1 MWDAYGYPEVKSE
14 TKDGEKLLFEAEK
27 KPFSLQPASIQ
38 SHRARNGSPQ
48 GRAARTEPYLG
59 SDRRSLARGVGGND
73 SWGAPVYPEYEIP
86 GDRDIIFEFSMGF
99 ISNHEE

>member
-1 MWDAYGYPEVKSE
+1 MHMDTRRLVLE

-27 KPFSLQPASIQ
+27 KLFHFSLLPYSPIELETALHREELPAQ
-38 SHRARNGSPQ
+38 SHTWAVIAG
-48 GRAARTEPYLG
+48 AI
-59 SDRRSLARGVGGND
+59 RGVGGND

>member
-1 MWDAYGYPEVKSE
+1 MRQS
-14 TKDGEKLLFEAEK
+14 
-27 KPFSLQPASIQ
+27 PAAI
-38 SHRARNGSPQ
+38 
-48 GRAARTEPYLG
+48 
-59 SDRRSLARGVGGND
+59 RGVGGND

>member
-1 MWDAYGYPEVKSE
+1 MRDAYGYPELVLE
-14 TKDGEKLLFEAEK
+14 TKDGEKLLFERRK
-27 KPFSLQPASIQ
+27 SRSLQPASIQ

-59 SDRRSLARGVGGND
+59 SDRRSHKRRGGND